1 MALITQ
7 YFGLLENYK
16 TKYGTKTFLLMQV
29 GSFYEVYSKSYTDE
43 HMTMFSQ
50 LCDLKIANKTDNFY
64 MAGFRDY
71 MLDKYLSKINE
82 SSYTSV
88 IFNQEDVNGTLERK
102 EVAVYSPGTMF
113 IDDEKTLSNNI
124 TCIWINKTKKDII
137 FGISNL
143 DIFTGKTNICE
154 YQEVYYHNPTTYDNI
169 EKFISIYNPIEII
182 LIYNLEEDIINN
194 IIQYIRITSKKIT
207 KISLIGSSNPLSI
220 QAINCEGQ
228 NYQSEIIKTF
238 YPNLH
243 QTIIV
248 DNLFEKIVAFQSLC
262 FLLNYVS
269 QHNPSLTTLLREP
282 IIENNDSLILANHS
296 LKQLN
301 IIDGEYKGE
310 YSSVLKLV
318 NICKTKIGQRELE
331 HLLLNPI
338 NNIIEL
344 NKSYELIEHSLN
356 HKYSW
361 SESLKHIKD
370 IEKIM
375 RKIILCRATPS
386 DFYDIYNSCEILE
399 ELIHAYQK
407 DKVIINYINADQTLN
422 EIHIIKCFINI
433 CFNIDVCKQINSL
446 QFDKYIDVINNL
458 FKKNYNAELEN
469 ALQNKLESLDKINAI
484 IKYLN
489 DTYNLIDKKTVE
501 AVKIHE
507 TSSFINLHI
516 TKKRKD
522 ALNKRLIGLPNK
534 LINIC
539 FTSSYTKNIDTF
551 VFDLSQLVYVDYNTT
566 TCIIEGRQIKE
577 ISITLNNM
585 TQKFYTKLDEVY
597 KCVYPIFKEFS
608 LNSIIFS
615 IQQLDIL
622 NTKCE
627 IANKYNY
634 SKPIINIKDNSYLNI
649 KKLRHALIEH
659 IEKNELYV
667 TNDID
672 LGLNQQG
679 VLLFG
684 TNAVGKTSLIKSI
697 GICVILAQAGFY
709 VPCESM
715 EYCPYDY
722 IFTRIIGNDN
732 IFKGLSTFGVEMS
745 ELRVIL
751 NQSNNKSLVLGDE
764 LCSGTEIDS
773 ALSIFTSGLESL
785 YANNSSFIFATHFH
799 EIQYFEEITKMNKIS
814 LKHLKVKYNNLT
826 QQLIYDRKLYDG
838 AGESMYG
845 LEVCKSLKMP
855 DNFLSRAYEIRNK
868 YDTNSTNILTLKN
881 TKYNKDKLRGIC
893 EFCKKDLGTEIH
905 HLQYQNKSNKRE
917 YIEEFHKDHPA
928 NLASVC
934 ETCHRN
940 IHSLGLVYE
949 KKKTFDGYS
958 IILKQNI

>member
-1 MALITQ
+1 
-7 YFGLLENYK
+7 
-16 TKYGTKTFLLMQV
+16 MQV
-29 GSFYEVYSKSYTDE
+29 GSFYEVYSKTSTDE
-43 HMTMFSQ
+43 NMVMFSQ
-50 LCDLKIANKTDNFY
+50 ICDLKIAHKTDDAC

-82 SSYTSV
+82 SSYTSI
-88 IFNQEDVNGTLERK
+88 IFDQEEINGTIERK
-102 EVAVYSPGTMF
+102 EVAIYSPGTMF

-143 DIFTGKTNICE
+143 DIFTGKINICE

-182 LIYNLEEDIINN
+182 LIYNVEEDIITN
-194 IIQYIRITSKKIT
+194 IIQYIHFNSKKIT
-207 KISLIGSSNPLSI
+207 KISINNTTELSK
-220 QAINCEGQ
+220 QALNCENQ
-228 NYQSEIIKTF
+228 NYQNEIIKKF

-243 QTIIV
+243 QTCII
-248 DNLFEKIVAFQSLC
+248 DHLFEKIISFQSLC

-269 QHNPSLTTLLREP
+269 QHNPSLTTLLSEP
-282 IIENNDSLILANHS
+282 NIENNETLILANHS

-301 IIDGEYKGE
+301 IIDGEYSGD
-310 YSSVLKLV
+310 YSSVLKLI
-318 NICKTKIGQRELE
+318 NTCKTKIGQREIE

-338 NNIIEL
+338 TNIEEL
-344 NKSYELIEHSLN
+344 NKSYNLIEHSLDN
-356 HKYSW
+356 NYSW
-361 SESLKHIKD
+361 NESLKYIKD

-375 RKIILCRATPS
+375 RKIILCRATPC
-386 DFYDIYNSCEILE
+386 DFYDIYNSCEILKE
-399 ELIHAYQK
+399 IIYAYQK
-407 DKVIINYINADQTLN
+407 DLIITNYIQSEKALH
-422 EIHIIKCFINI
+422 EIEIIKTFMDD
-433 CFNIDVCKQINSL
+433 CFNIETIKNVNTL
-446 QFDKYIDVINNL
+446 QFDKCIDIIDTL
-458 FKKNYNAELEN
+458 FKTNYNLELDN
-469 ALQNKLESLDKINAI
+469 ALQLKLESFDKLNAI

-489 DTYNLIDKKTVE
+489 DTYNLIDKKTVD

-516 TKKRKD
+516 TKKRRD
-522 ALNKRLIGLPNK
+522 ALNKRILTIPNK
-534 LINIC
+534 LITIS
-539 FTSSYTKNIDTF
+539 FKSSYTNKSDTF
-551 VFDLSQLVYVDYNTT
+551 VFDLSQVCYIDYNTS
-566 TCIIEGRQIKE
+566 TCIIEGSQIKDFAN
-577 ISITLNNM
+577 TLNNM
-585 TQKFYTKLDEVY
+585 SQAFYSKLDVVY
-597 KCVYPIFKEFS
+597 KTIFPIFKRFS
-608 LNSIIFS
+608 LNAIIYSIK
-615 IQQLDIL
+615 QLDTL

-627 IANKYNY
+627 IASLYNY
-634 SKPIINIKDNSYLNI
+634 SKPTICVNDASYLKI

-667 TNDID
+667 TNDVE
-672 LGLNQQG
+672 LGLKQQG
-679 VLLFG
+679 ILLFG

-715 EYCPYDY
+715 EYSPYDY

-751 NQSNNKSLVLGDE
+751 NQANHKSLVLGDE

-773 ALSIFTSGLESL
+773 ALSIFTAGLETL
-785 YANNSSFIFATHFH
+785 YSKKSSFIFATHFH
-799 EIQYFEEITKMNKIS
+799 EIQYFDEITKMTNIR
-814 LKHLKVKYNNLT
+814 LMHLKVKYNHLLE
-826 QQLIYDRKLYDG
+826 QLIYDRKLYDG

-855 DNFLSRAYEIRNK
+855 DEFLKRAYEIRNK
-868 YDTNSTNILTLKN
+868 YDTNNTNILTLKH

-893 EFCKKDLGTEIH
+893 EFCKKEMGTEMH
-905 HLQYQNKSNKRE
+905 HMQYQQNSNKRE

-928 NLASVC
+928 NLASIC

-949 KKKTFDGYS
+949 KKKTFDGY
-958 IILKQNI
+958 IIMIKQNL

>member
-1 MALITQ
+1 MALITH

-16 TKYGTKTFLLMQV
+16 SKYGNKTFLLMQV
-29 GSFYEVYSKSYTDE
+29 GSFYEVYSKTSTDE
-43 HMTMFSQ
+43 NMVMFSQ
-50 LCDLKIANKTDNFY
+50 ICDLKIAHKTDDAC

-82 SSYTSV
+82 SSYTSI
-88 IFNQEDVNGTLERK
+88 IFDQEEINGTIERK
-102 EVAVYSPGTMF
+102 EVAIYSPGTMF

-143 DIFTGKTNICE
+143 DIFTGKINICE

-182 LIYNLEEDIINN
+182 LIYNVEEDIITN
-194 IIQYIRITSKKIT
+194 IIQYIHFNSKKIT
-207 KISLIGSSNPLSI
+207 KISINNTTELSK
-220 QAINCEGQ
+220 QALNCENQ
-228 NYQSEIIKTF
+228 NYQNEIIKKF

-243 QTIIV
+243 QTCII
-248 DNLFEKIVAFQSLC
+248 DHLFEKIISFQSLC

-269 QHNPSLTTLLREP
+269 QHNPSLTTLLSEP
-282 IIENNDSLILANHS
+282 NIENNETLILANHS

-301 IIDGEYKGE
+301 IIDGEYSGD
-310 YSSVLKLV
+310 YSSVLKLI
-318 NICKTKIGQRELE
+318 NTCKTKIGQREIE

-338 NNIIEL
+338 TNIEEL
-344 NKSYELIEHSLN
+344 NKSYNLIEHSLDHN
-356 HKYSW
+356 YSW
-361 SESLKHIKD
+361 NESLKYIKD

-375 RKIILCRATPS
+375 RKIILCRATPC
-386 DFYDIYNSCEILE
+386 DFYDIYNSCEILKE
-399 ELIHAYQK
+399 IIYAYQK
-407 DKVIINYINADQTLN
+407 DLIITNYIQSEKALH
-422 EIHIIKCFINI
+422 EIEIIKTFMDD
-433 CFNIDVCKQINSL
+433 CFNIETIKNVNTL
-446 QFDKYIDVINNL
+446 QFDKCIDIIDTL
-458 FKKNYNAELEN
+458 FKTNYNLELDN
-469 ALQNKLESLDKINAI
+469 ALQLKLESFDKLNAI

-489 DTYNLIDKKTVE
+489 DTYNLIDKKTVD

-516 TKKRKD
+516 TKKRRD
-522 ALNKRLIGLPNK
+522 ALNKRILTIPNK
-534 LINIC
+534 LITIS
-539 FTSSYTKNIDTF
+539 FKSSYTNKSDTF
-551 VFDLSQLVYVDYNTT
+551 VFDLSQVCYIDYNTS
-566 TCIIEGRQIKE
+566 TCIIEGSQIKDFAN
-577 ISITLNNM
+577 TLNNM
-585 TQKFYTKLDEVY
+585 SQAFYSKLDVVY
-597 KCVYPIFKEFS
+597 KTIFPIFKRFS
-608 LNSIIFS
+608 LNAIIYSIK
-615 IQQLDIL
+615 QLDTL

-627 IANKYNY
+627 IASLYNY
-634 SKPIINIKDNSYLNI
+634 SKPTICVNDASYLKI

-667 TNDID
+667 TNDVE
-672 LGLNQQG
+672 LGLKQQG
-679 VLLFG
+679 ILLFG

-715 EYCPYDY
+715 EYSPYDY

-751 NQSNNKSLVLGDE
+751 NQANHKSLVLGDE

-773 ALSIFTSGLESL
+773 ALSIFTAGLETL
-785 YANNSSFIFATHFH
+785 YSKKSSFIFATHFH
-799 EIQYFEEITKMNKIS
+799 EIQYFDEITKMTNIR
-814 LKHLKVKYNNLT
+814 LMHLKVKYNHLLE
-826 QQLIYDRKLYDG
+826 QLIYDRKLYDG

-855 DNFLSRAYEIRNK
+855 DEFLKRAYEIRNK
-868 YDTNSTNILTLKN
+868 YDTNNTNILTLKH

-893 EFCKKDLGTEIH
+893 EFCKKEMGTEMH
-905 HLQYQNKSNKRE
+905 HMQYQQNSNKRE

-949 KKKTFDGYS
+949 KKKTFDGY
-958 IILKQNI
+958 IIMIKQNL